1 MIKSLFFSLIT
12 IFSANLY
19 ASNFDLMLP
28 CHGCSDW
35 KMKQVAQNAAS
46 QPGQTIYVVD
56 NRNGQ
61 FYVNEYY
68 VDHVDPGSMSIANE
82 WLREVT
88 RHVPG
93 SSMSNDLAA
102 SDTRITTITND
113 ITRPFTIN
121 STTYNSAFIVTDSS
135 DFAEWFTNHHYS
147 KNLENFN
154 MLDAELASAA
164 SSVSIGLSIDIFSIG
179 VAFNSTPVLTYQ
191 FPDGTKVQMAFNVL
205 RDVTT
210 GKYQL
215 LFKDPIF
222 KDSKGLIIPKT
233 KLSLKDYINNS
244 QNLEENGDNE
254 AIKEHINYVFEGNVQ
269 YIGFG
274 EGNTGGGRVEILD
287 CGIELRNNV
296 EVVAC
301 YRG

>member
-1 MIKSLFFSLIT
+1 MIKSLFFSLLT

-19 ASNFDLMLP
+19 ASNFDIMLP
-28 CHGCSDW
+28 CHGCADW
-35 KMKQVAQNAAS
+35 KMKQIAQSAAS
-46 QPGQTIYVVD
+46 QPGQTIYIVD

-61 FYVNEYY
+61 FYVAEYY

-93 SSMSNDLAA
+93 SPISNDLAE
-102 SDTRITTITND
+102 SDTRITAITND

-121 STTYNSAFIVTDSS
+121 STTYNSAFIATDAS
-135 DFAEWFTNHHYS
+135 DFAEWFTNLHYS

-164 SSVSIGLSIDIFSIG
+164 SSVSVGLSIEVFSIG
-179 VAFNSTPVLTYQ
+179 VAFNNTPVLTYQ
-191 FPDGTKVQMAFNVL
+191 FPDGTKVQMAFSVL
-205 RDVTT
+205 RDITT
-210 GKYQL
+210 DKYQL

-222 KDSKGLIIPKT
+222 KDTQGLIIPKT

-274 EGNTGGGRVEILD
+274 EGNTGGGQVKILD
-287 CGIELRNNV
+287 CRIELRNNV